1 MHHTSGVRVTPLTP
15 AEIAMASGQSRRSR
29 ADLERFRVPLPLV
42 GLGLVAAANVAAVAL
57 SLLVA

>member
-1 MHHTSGVRVTPLTP
+1 M
-15 AEIAMASGQSRRSR
+15 EIAMASGPSRRRSP
-29 ADLERFRVPLPLV
+29 ADLERLRIPLPLV